1 MTNGLRM
8 KVQAL
13 DVRDILELEDFL
25 GPVKSQPLY
34 FLYLRSFLK
43 IIFWVKYFAFVVK
56 FV

>member
-13 DVRDILELEDFL
+13 DVREILELEDFL